1 MTPVGIVAI
10 ADIVLI
16 VCVFA
21 VVLSTGFSQRRE
33 QRRLARGGDREGS
46 SLV

>member
-1 MTPVGIVAI
+1 MTPVEIVAI

-33 QRRLARGGDREGS
+33 QRRLARGSDREES

>member
-16 VCVFA
+16 VCVIA
-21 VVLSTGFSQRRE
+21 VVLSTGLSQRRE
-33 QRRLARGGDREGS
+33 RRRLARGADRQGS
-46 SLV
+46 TLV

>member
-33 QRRLARGGDREGS
+33 QRRLARGADGEES